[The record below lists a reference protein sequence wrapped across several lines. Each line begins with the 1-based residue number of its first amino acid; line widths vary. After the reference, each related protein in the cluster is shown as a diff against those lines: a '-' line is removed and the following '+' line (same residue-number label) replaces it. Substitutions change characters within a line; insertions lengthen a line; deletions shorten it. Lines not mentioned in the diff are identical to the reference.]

1 MKGSDETMKN
11 RQTEEN
17 DERNLQT
24 KSKFLFSVIE
34 SRESRKNEE
43 TNQDEPYSIRALLH
57 LTIRAQLEHIYLS
70 EPNLSPC
77 EPNYQPTRLEPY
89 FLRESGGLSEP
100 TFFSNISNFL
110 SEPTLDHIRA
120 L

>member
-34 SRESRKNEE
+34 SRESRKNENE
-43 TNQDEPYSIRALLH
+43 RKPTRTSPTLSEPYSI
-57 LTIRAQLEHIYLS
+57 
-70 EPNLSPC
+70 
-77 EPNYQPTRLEPY
+77 
-89 FLRESGGLSEP
+89 
-100 TFFSNISNFL
+100 
-110 SEPTLDHIRA
+110 
-120 L
+120 